1 MASKRKRQSESST
14 SRSKRARYDNGA
26 GISSTSAPQNDVPSA
41 DEELWKVKDIIEETR
56 TQYLIDW
63 ESDPQTG
70 RSYEPTWEPKGNANR
85 EAVKYWVKKKR
96 ERAAQSAVEGRPRS
110 GRPSKGSTRSTRGT
124 PVKPRRQSRRAK
136 LIITDSSTA
145 TSNPESSGKPGQPSE
160 ERNFVEH
167 PESQPVSAE
176 IEGPGLSKGKQ
187 AAQRSASQQSE
198 AVEIEDSFEQDQK
211 TFAPRKTPVVELSQF
226 TDSKRQQYEFFAR
239 LSSPN
244 QAAVSQPEPLINILR
259 SSQDYQRTEVSPA
272 KPGTEVVIPDSQSF
286 PGSPNFAFSS
296 SKPELEHQDHQTDSS
311 PYSEADKKI
320 NESTGNQSF
329 RPSNESS
336 ANLSHPS
343 NVTIDQ
349 VESQRVTSYP
359 ADNYWLTAVTRTYT
373 SAGPQS
379 AAVVGPPEKST
390 REGHAIESSRFQP
403 SAEGLSAIPIAR
415 PTSEPPSY
423 EDSQRSAAETIDPE
437 LTFQTQVPL
446 VVASNSTQDHNNSE
460 GDLQSTQSLS
470 VNRGNRTSQSTGEIW
485 QSGQGAIG
493 PEQVASQISTDSGH
507 PSHSVASQNQAGESQ
522 GSNSTRTSVLS
533 HKDPNPIRQPV
544 QAQDDPQFDIQ
555 LPDLKQTLQPE
566 SHTNCENTIPSIEGG
581 NEISSS
587 LLPPPPSQLPDTLQH
602 DVTFQSQELLEDAMS
617 TGTQSVASMPS
628 SSLRDRL
635 REMRAASASR
645 RVGATGSARST
656 RSPSAFTEQA
666 PRHEPERSES
676 SSVVS
681 ANSIHLESQTLRDA
695 QLPLRISQDSYLPDK
710 PSHLT
715 LHKETSQVAS
725 SVTALG
731 VPRLGKMEFIVPLP
745 INGRVRD
752 QYLQTVFNYRDA
764 IEAFTGSEDHDPEL
778 VKQVSEMVERVNK
791 VTTHTDLDNPGTLT
805 QQGAALEDEAKWA
818 ENNSAKFLFLRHLL
832 DATRSQD
839 KHIAVLANPGQI
851 LDIIETFL
859 KANRIIYAR
868 PDKLTR
874 SDTTARGPMNVTLL
888 PTGEAGAS
896 FIVNNASLLVAFDSS
911 FSAEERHVQALR
923 AHIVNVG
930 QLSPVVSLVVTNS
943 GEHVDRCLSASL
955 EGPQRLRMLVSCIA
969 QTRHEI
975 GELPLGALSPDVAAT
990 EVAAYIA
997 LETPLEEYWRVP
1009 PIGEITGVTIFSE
1022 SHPIDSSTQ
1031 SAIRD
1036 SMDTRADGA
1045 PTMSKRALEDDD
1057 DDVETT
1063 KKAKLIFVPQSVIVA
1078 QPGSDDPANAI
1089 GRTQEI
1095 NHTTTQGG
1103 APSAQLNDPT
1113 QSLGGQHGRV
1123 DIKVYQELIERHQ
1136 AEKERIETRLQEH
1149 VDALTDLQ
1157 FRFEDQSKEMV
1168 AIRGERDDAIIATA
1182 ATSRRLEKIT
1192 ADTAKLKEG
1201 RDNLEAELVDARA
1214 ALLNSTPE
1222 IAELEKA
1229 RAELRRAVVDR
1240 TKLEN
1245 RVQSMTKELEF
1256 TRTQYQTASTAAAEA
1271 SMEVVT
1277 LREKNAVLE
1286 RKANGET
1293 VKLRQINSSKD
1304 IEMHLARIRELEQI
1318 LESREDLL
1326 KRKDEE
1332 LKAQTRQRGLGTR
1345 ASSVPRSPMP
1355 HSRASSPA
1363 SAFVSTSM
1371 GRGGHPLRYG

>member
-14 SRSKRARYDNGA
+14 SRSKRVRYDNGT
-26 GISSTSAPQNDVPSA
+26 GESSTSAPQDNVPSA
-41 DEELWKVKDIIEETR
+41 DGELWKVKDIIEENR

-63 ESDPQTG
+63 EDDPKTG

-85 EAVKYWVKKKR
+85 EAVKDWQKKKR
-96 ERAAQSAVEGRPRS
+96 ERAAQSVVEGRPRS
-110 GRPSKGSTRSTRGT
+110 GQPSKGSTRSTRGT

-145 TSNPESSGKPGQPSE
+145 TSNQESSGKPGQPSE

-187 AAQRSASQQSE
+187 AVQRSTSQQSE
-198 AVEIEDSFEQDQK
+198 DVEIEDSFEQDQQ
-211 TFAPRKTPVVELSQF
+211 TLAPRKTPVVELSQF

-244 QAAVSQPEPLINILR
+244 QTAVSQPEPLINILR
-259 SSQDYQRTEVSPA
+259 SSQDYQRAEVSPA

-286 PGSPNFAFSS
+286 PGSSNFVSSS
-296 SKPELEHQDHQTDSS
+296 SKPEFDHQDHQIESS
-311 PYSEADKKI
+311 LYSEADKKI

-329 RPSNESS
+329 QPSNETS

-343 NVTIDQ
+343 SVTIEE

-359 ADNYWLTAVTRTYT
+359 ADTYRLTAVTRTYT
-373 SAGPQS
+373 CGPQS
-379 AAVVGPPEKST
+379 AAVVGSPEKST

-423 EDSQRSAAETIDPE
+423 ADSQRSAAETVDPG

-446 VVASNSTQDHNNSE
+446 VVASNSTKDHNNSE
-460 GDLQSTQSLS
+460 GDFQSTQSSS
-470 VNRGNRTSQSTGEIW
+470 VNRGDRTSQSIGEIW

-493 PEQVASQISTDSGH
+493 PEQATSQTSTDSDH
-507 PSHSVASQNQAGESQ
+507 PSQSVASQNQARESQ
-522 GSNSTRTSVLS
+522 GSNSTRASVLS
-533 HKDPNPIRQPV
+533 HKDPNSIRQPV
-544 QAQDDPQFDIQ
+544 QAQDDPQSDIR

-566 SHTNCENTIPSIEGG
+566 SHNNCENTIPSIEGG

-602 DVTFQSQELLEDAMS
+602 DVTFQTQELLEDAMS

-666 PRHEPERSES
+666 PRHEAGRSKS

-681 ANSIHLESQTLRDA
+681 ANSIHLESQTLGDA
-695 QLPLRISQDSYLPDK
+695 QLPLRIPQDSYLPYK

-715 LHKETSQVAS
+715 LHKETSQVAR
-725 SVTALG
+725 SVTAIG

-745 INGRVRD
+745 MNGRVRD

-764 IEAFTGSEDHDPEL
+764 IEAFTGSEDYEPGV

-791 VTTHTDLDNPGTLT
+791 VTTHTDLDNPGTLS

-818 ENNSAKFLFLRHLL
+818 ENNSAKFLFLRHFF

-896 FIVNNASLLVAFDSS
+896 FIVNNASLLLAFDSS

-923 AHIVNVG
+923 AHMVNVG
-930 QLSPVVSLVVTNS
+930 QLSPVVSLIVTNS
-943 GEHVDRCLSASL
+943 GEHVDWCLSPSL

-975 GELPLGALSPDVAAT
+975 GELPLGALSPDAAAT

-1009 PIGEITGVTIFSE
+1009 PIGEVTGVTILSE
-1022 SHPIDSSTQ
+1022 SHSLDSSTQ

-1045 PTMSKRALEDDD
+1045 PTISKRALEDDD
-1057 DDVETT
+1057 DDDVETS
-1063 KKAKLIFVPQSVIVA
+1063 KKAKLAFVTQSVTVA
-1078 QPGSDDPANAI
+1078 HPGSDDPTNAI

-1095 NHTTTQGG
+1095 NHATTQGG

-1113 QSLGGQHGRV
+1113 QSLGGQHGTV

-1136 AEKERIETRLQEH
+1136 AEKERIETRLREH

-1229 RAELRRAVVDR
+1229 RAEHRRAVVDR

-1286 RKANGET
+1286 RKASGES

-1304 IEMHLARIRELEQI
+1304 IDMHLARIRELEQI
-1318 LESREDLL
+1318 LESREELL